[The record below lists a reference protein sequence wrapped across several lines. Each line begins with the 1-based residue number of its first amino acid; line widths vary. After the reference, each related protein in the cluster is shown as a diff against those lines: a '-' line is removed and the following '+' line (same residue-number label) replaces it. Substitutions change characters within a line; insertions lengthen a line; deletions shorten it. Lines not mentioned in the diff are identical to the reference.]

1 MAEEECEIKIAVV
14 GESGVGKSCII
25 SSFCSSKEGETTEG
39 QEITIEKIEV
49 EGKEIR
55 LQIIDAA
62 GTKDIRKSLFKGA
75 RGIMVVYDITDEN
88 SFKSCSKW
96 LQDIDQHCERYPTIA
111 VIGNKCDMEDRRVIT
126 KKALE
131 KFAIAHGVCFM
142 EVSGMTGVN
151 IRESFK
157 LIAEEV
163 LYENAELRESEG
175 RNHCCRLL

>member
-75 RGIMVVYDITDEN
+75 RVSITYC
-88 SFKSCSKW
+88 KI
-96 LQDIDQHCERYPTIA
+96 LL
-111 VIGNKCDMEDRRVIT
+111 
-126 KKALE
+126 LE
-131 KFAIAHGVCFM
+131 EQGPDLKH
-142 EVSGMTGVN
+142 
-151 IRESFK
+151 
-157 LIAEEV
+157 
-163 LYENAELRESEG
+163 
-175 RNHCCRLL
+175 